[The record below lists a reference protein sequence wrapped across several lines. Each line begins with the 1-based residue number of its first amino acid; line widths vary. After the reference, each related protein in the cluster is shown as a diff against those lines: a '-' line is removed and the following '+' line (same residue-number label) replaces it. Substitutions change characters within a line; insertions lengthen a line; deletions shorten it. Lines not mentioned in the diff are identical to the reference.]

1 MSSVSFSF
9 DYKNWFYHSLWNKM
23 IIGAVVLVEGLCA
36 RSIWFLL
43 KFVISTGSAS
53 LDINWMQFS
62 SLWYGIPAISIIHDD
77 LIYHPKWLVCSS
89 FFRHHLK
96 CFWCCQFHVCFVTCG
111 FQSLLWC
118 LLSACL
124 DCLKSWWV
132 FHREH
137 QIFEEVVLA
146 LSVIVSMLELYSP
159 FVNSFIL

>member
-1 MSSVSFSF
+1 MSTLSFSF

-23 IIGAVVLVEGLCA
+23 IIGAVVLVEGL
-36 RSIWFLL
+36 RS
-43 KFVISTGSAS
+43 T
-53 LDINWMQFS
+53 WMQFS
-62 SLWYGIPAISIIHDD
+62 SLWYGIPAILIIHDD

-89 FFRHHLK
+89 LFWHHLK

-137 QIFEEVVLA
+137 QIFEDVVLA
-146 LSVIVSMLELYSP
+146 IFVSYLHCQSLSQCWSYIPHL
-159 FVNSFIL
+159 